1 MNQNLQIPQEVRDF
15 LEGLLDDAKMTSL
28 NDKMR
33 EEMIAELYARLDSF
47 ITTAIVDN
55 MPSEHLEAFIRLNEE
70 KKSQDEIE
78 TFLKEKMPNY
88 QQVFND
94 AFAKFRNLY
103 LGNVALERNKP
114 AN

>member
-1 MNQNLQIPQEVRDF
+1 MNQNLQIPQEVRAF
-15 LEGLLDDAKMTSL
+15 LEGLLDDAQMVSL

-33 EEMIAELYARLDSF
+33 EDMISELYTRLDNF
-47 ITTAIVDN
+47 ITTTIVDN
-55 MPSEHLEAFIRLNEE
+55 MPSEHLEAFIKLNEE
-70 KKSQDEIE
+70 KRPQDEIE

-88 QQVFND
+88 KEVFNE